1 MSVCVCVCACALTII
16 STDKILRF
24 INTFITVII
33 IILPDM
39 INVRNRFDI
48 VLRIQYSLVTP
59 WNTEEEEEEIANSD
73 TQTKTV
79 LPR

>member
-59 WNTEEEEEEIANSD
+59 WNTEEEEEEIAYSD